1 MLSLEHHTIDGLTM
15 RLTYERWVEHIS
27 PRHPEVTFADV
38 EEALTQTT
46 RICSHKEYAN
56 CRVYEGHPRPRG
68 LHHTEIPLVAVQ
80 LDNGQ
85 TGWVVTTY
93 RALHRYQGVQLWPA

>member
-1 MLSLEHHTIDGLTM
+1 MLSLEYHTVDGLTV

-27 PRHPEVTFADV
+27 TRHHEVTFVDV

-46 RICSHKEYAN
+46 RICCHKEYAN
-56 CRVYEGHPRPRG
+56 RRVYEGHPRPRG

-85 TGWVVTTY
+85 TGWVVTAY
-93 RALHRYQGVQLWPA
+93 RAPRRYQGVQLWPA